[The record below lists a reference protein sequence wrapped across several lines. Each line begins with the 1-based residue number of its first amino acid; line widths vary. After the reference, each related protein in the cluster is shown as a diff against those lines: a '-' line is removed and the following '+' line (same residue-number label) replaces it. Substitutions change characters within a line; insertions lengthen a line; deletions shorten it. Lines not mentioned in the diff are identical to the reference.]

1 MEKREVLYADEG
13 KVLTDGETYGKVI
26 FLASGVNAENFHEI
40 TDEEYQ
46 SILEKEEQKANGAL
60 YDRQNFNYN

>member
-1 MEKREVLYADEG
+1 MKERKVLYADDG
-13 KVLTDGETYGKVI
+13 KVLTDGETYGKVF

-46 SILEKEEQKANGAL
+46 AILEKEEQKANGVL
-60 YDRQNFNYN
+60 YD